1 MTALM
6 ARTSC
11 RAVIAG
17 TWTVIM
23 APPSA
28 GGVLPPSRGALSVR
42 CRSADPRG
50 RSTARCPGLPEA
62 PESSPRPDGLVPGGR
77 RMEIRVLGPVEV
89 VVDGEVRSLPGA
101 GERELLALLALS
113 AGRVVP
119 VPALVDGLWGEAL
132 PANPGNALQVR
143 VSKLRRALLAAGALG
158 DLVVTRPPG
167 YLLDV
172 DRAGID
178 ALAFTDAVTGARD
191 AVDADP
197 GAAAGRY
204 REALALWRG
213 PALAEFADRTWAA
226 PEAARLTELQLAAPG
241 GLIDLE
247 LAAGRHTEVLG
258 ELEALSAAHPLRER
272 LHARL
277 MLALYRA
284 GRQADAL
291 AAYQRARTV
300 LDAEL
305 GLAPSA
311 ELREL
316 QEAILQQRPDLAA
329 PARVATAP
337 SPEAALPAGTATKP
351 ARPRLPARL
360 TSFLGRGA
368 DLQRVGD
375 LLRTARLVT
384 VTGPGGVGK
393 TSLALEATRAA
404 AERDGDGDGD
414 DVGFV
419 RLAGVTDPAQV
430 PAAALAA
437 LGIRDVAT
445 ATADDQL
452 LGHLRDRA
460 VLLVLDNCEHLA
472 DTCALLAERL
482 LESCPGVRLLATSR
496 EPLAA
501 RGEVQYAIDPLPV
514 PPAAAAAAE
523 LTGSAAAELFLD
535 RARAARPDFA
545 VRDEADAAAVAAICR
560 HLDGMPLALE
570 LAAARVA
577 ALPVDEL
584 AARMGDRFTLLTTG
598 ARTAE
603 TRQRTLR
610 ATVDWSYQ
618 LLSDRERV
626 LLRRLSVFR
635 GSWTLE
641 AMQAVAAQAPLDPP
655 GAVDLLGRLVDRS
668 LVVVDRARGDR
679 APGPR
684 YPLLETIREYAA
696 ERLVEAGE
704 ADAVARA
711 HAGYLAALAERAE
724 AELRGNGQARWLPR
738 LAAERDDI
746 DAALAWC
753 TAHADSEPD
762 AGLRLVAPLGWYWY
776 FATYP
781 DGGRRVAAVLAAAP
795 GGSPG
800 ARALQAL
807 AVAARPGACI
817 VHPDVACATAAGQS
831 RALFADLGDG
841 FRAVL
846 SDTLLAV
853 EAIGGD
859 PAEAFALLEQADRQF
874 AEVGDAWCA
883 ALADFVRLELHAGT
897 GDLDAATAVGHRALL
912 AFRALGDQWGV
923 SAIQFHLGMALH
935 RAGRLE
941 QALEMYEGALDSVR
955 DVGPANTVQYALAG
969 AGHVTLLLGDA
980 DQAEQLFAE
989 SHAVA
994 RQLGADGNPRA
1005 AVGEGLLARERG
1017 ALATARERLTF
1028 AQELLAGVT
1037 EPEWTAAALI
1047 GLGHVAEADGDLD
1060 SAEFFHRR
1068 AWQTAPGHAA
1078 ALEGLACVAAARG
1091 DAEAAARLLG
1101 AAASRRQER
1110 HRPAGRLERAD
1121 AERAA
1126 RSARA
1131 ALGDSEFNAAYR
1143 AGQAEPDAV
1152 LDDADRAPARR

>member
-1 MTALM
+1 
-6 ARTSC
+6 
-11 RAVIAG
+11 
-17 TWTVIM
+17 
-23 APPSA
+23 
-28 GGVLPPSRGALSVR
+28 
-42 CRSADPRG
+42 
-50 RSTARCPGLPEA
+50 
-62 PESSPRPDGLVPGGR
+62 
-77 RMEIRVLGPVEV
+77 MEIRVLGPVELA
-89 VVDGEVRSLPGA
+89 VDGQVRSLPGG
-101 GERELLALLALS
+101 GERELVALLALS

-119 VPALVDGLWGEAL
+119 VPALVDALWGEAL

-143 VSKLRRALLAAGALG
+143 VSKLRRALAAAGG
-158 DLVVTRPPG
+158 PGELVVTRPPG

-172 DRAGID
+172 DRDHVD
-178 ALAFTDAVTGARD
+178 ALWFADQVTAAR
-191 AVDADP
+191 AEVAADP
-197 GAAAGRY
+197 GVAARRY
-204 REALALWRG
+204 QAALAVWRG
-213 PALAEFADRTWAA
+213 PALAEFAGATWAG
-226 PEAARLTELQLAAPG
+226 PEALRLSELQLAAREE
-241 GLIDLE
+241 LIDLE
-247 LAAGRHTEVLG
+247 LAAGRHTEVLD
-258 ELEALSAAHPLRER
+258 ELEQLTTAHPLRER
-272 LHARL
+272 LHGRL

-305 GLAPSA
+305 GLEPSA
-311 ELREL
+311 ELRSL
-316 QEAILQQRPDLAA
+316 QEAILQQRPDLAG
-329 PARVATAP
+329 PARAATAP
-337 SPEAALPAGTATKP
+337 APDASATP
-351 ARPRLPARL
+351 VRPRLPARL

-368 DLQRVGD
+368 DLQRVGE
-375 LLRTARLVT
+375 LLRTARLLT

-393 TSLALEATRAA
+393 TSLALEAARAA
-404 AERDGDGDGD
+404 TDHFGDG
-414 DVGFV
+414 VGFV
-419 RLAGVTDPAQV
+419 RLAGVTDPNQV
-430 PAAALAA
+430 SSAVLAA

-445 ATADDQL
+445 ATAEDQL
-452 LGHLRDRA
+452 LGTLRDRA
-460 VLLVLDNCEHLA
+460 VLLLLDNCEHLA
-472 DTCALLAERL
+472 DACAMLAEHL
-482 LESCPGVRLLATSR
+482 LESCPDVRLLATSR

-514 PPAAAAAAE
+514 PPEAADAAA

-545 VRDEADAAAVAAICR
+545 VRNQADAAAVADICR

-577 ALPVDEL
+577 ALPVAEL

-598 ARTAE
+598 PRTAE

-618 LLSDRERV
+618 LLSDPERV

-641 AMQAVAAQAPLDPP
+641 GMQAVVGWQPLDPP

-668 LVVVDRARGDR
+668 LVVVDRAAADR
-679 APGPR
+679 ASGPR
-684 YPLLETIREYAA
+684 YHLLETIRQYAA
-696 ERLVEAGE
+696 ERLAEAGE
-704 ADAVARA
+704 TDVAARA
-711 HAGYLAALAERAE
+711 HVGYLTALAEQAE
-724 AELRGNGQARWLPR
+724 VDLRGDGQARWLPR
-738 LAAERDDI
+738 LATERNDI

-753 TAHADSEPD
+753 TAHATEEPD

-776 FATYP
+776 FATDP
-781 DGGRRVAAVLAAAP
+781 DGGRRVAAMLAAAP
-795 GGSPG
+795 GGSPEAR

-817 VHPDVACATAAGQS
+817 VHPNPACAAAAGQS
-831 RALFADLGDG
+831 RKLFAELGEA
-841 FRAVL
+841 FRAAL

-853 EAIGGD
+853 ESIGSDG
-859 PAEAFALLEQADRQF
+859 PAEAFTVL
-874 AEVGDAWCA
+874 AEAEREFTRDADAWCA

-912 AFRALGDQWGV
+912 TFRALGDQWGV

-941 QALEMYEGALDSVR
+941 QALEMYDGALASVR

-969 AGHVTLLLGDA
+969 AGHVMLLLGDA
-980 DQAEQLFAE
+980 DRAGQLFAE

-994 RQLGADGNPRA
+994 RQLGAAGNPRA

-1017 ALATARERLTF
+1017 DPAAARERLSF
-1028 AQELLAGVT
+1028 AHHLLAEVSEKT
-1037 EPEWTAAALI
+1037 EWTAAALV
-1047 GLGHVAEADGDLD
+1047 GLGQVAEADGDLD

-1078 ALEGLACVAAARG
+1078 ALEGLAYVAAARG

-1101 AAASRRQER
+1101 AAEAWRRRR

-1121 AERAA
+1121 AARAEQ
-1126 RSARA
+1126 SART
-1131 ALGDSEFNAAYR
+1131 ALGDSGFKAAYR
-1143 AGQAEPDAV
+1143 AGEAEPDEV
-1152 LDDADRAPARR
+1152 LEDADRVPTPR